1 MCFSGTKL
9 FEYYNII
16 YDRLRTLLSR
26 LCVLVGQNYLNI
38 ITLFTNMF
46 TITYYDVF

>member
-9 FEYYNII
+9 FEYYNLI
-16 YDRLRTLLSR
+16 YKHVYYHVLS
-26 LCVLVGQNYLNI
+26 VLVGQNYLNI
-38 ITLFTNMF
+38 ITLFTKMF

>member
-16 YDRLRTLLSR
+16 YKHVYYHV

-38 ITLFTNMF
+38 ITLFTKMF
-46 TITYYDVF
+46 TITYYELF

>member
-1 MCFSGTKL
+1 MNCFSGTKL

-16 YDRLRTLLSR
+16 YEDVSYHVLW
-26 LCVLVGQNYLNI
+26 CVLVGQNYLNI